1 MNASLLD
8 DYKLSAE
15 FGASDQESVASDQN
29 VCSYSSVSSGD
40 SWSDSVSDNDGT
52 GRLDYSEE
60 LLALY
65 DDLGGIPV
73 VVYDAAVAVGSDNG
87 YQLSSYY
94 VDYFSGVLA
103 NLGDTDYL
111 AFCTREDYYQ
121 SGYNTYYTEHYRLVY
136 DLELVDD
143 QAVQGTYPCVDIY
156 RRSGESV
163 YTVASTTYSLTS
175 IPSFSYGSFGIYS
188 DLREGVTHETNY
200 TLLFFLGFFAVY
212 FVCRDIFKFI
222 MERIYRK

>member
-1 MNASLLD
+1 MNASVLD
-8 DYKLSAE
+8 DYKLPSE
-15 FGASDQESVASDQN
+15 SGTSDWESVASDQD
-29 VCSYSSVSSGD
+29 VRSYSSVSSGD
-40 SWSDSVSDNDGT
+40 SWSDSVSGNDVAV
-52 GRLDYSEE
+52 RVDYSE

-65 DDLGGIPV
+65 DDDLGGIPV
-73 VVYDAAVAVGSDNG
+73 VVFDAAVAVGSDNG

-94 VDYFSGVLA
+94 VDYFAGVLA

-136 DLELVDD
+136 DLKLVDN

-212 FVCRDIFKFI
+212 SVCRDLFKFI
-222 MERIYRK
+222 MERIYRR